1 MKATKLSFNKKIRN
15 LEKSIITLILIVGL
29 IGTGMIVANM
39 FTVEATWEQ
48 IVHRSWELN
57 EIGKWGLTISLVSIS
72 LLSFYELVEIF
83 IK

>member
-1 MKATKLSFNKKIRN
+1 MKETKLSFNEKIRN

-29 IGTGMIVANM
+29 IGVGMIVANM
-39 FTVEATWEQ
+39 FMVEATWEQ

-57 EIGKWGLTISLVSIS
+57 EIGTWGLTISLVSIS
-72 LLSFYELVEIF
+72 FYELVEIF

>member
-1 MKATKLSFNKKIRN
+1 MKETKLSFNEKIRN

-29 IGTGMIVANM
+29 IGVGMIVANM
-39 FTVEATWEQ
+39 FMVEATWEQ

-72 LLSFYELVEIF
+72 FYELAEIF